1 MVMDIVEKA
10 IIAKY
15 KKVSELHPETARW
28 PIDFDEEEQ
37 REEREIMAS
46 VIKEFL
52 LTCNQSLQVA
62 PWKCPIGKTDCN
74 ENCGNYG
81 CGN

>member
-1 MVMDIVEKA
+1 MDIVEKA
-10 IIAKY
+10 IIAMY
-15 KKVSELHPETARW
+15 KKMSELHPETARW

-46 VIKEFL
+46 VIKECLSTGKQF
-52 LTCNQSLQVA
+52 LQVQK
-62 PWKCPIGKTDCN
+62 WICPINKADCI

-81 CGN
+81 CNN

>member
-1 MVMDIVEKA
+1 MDIVEKA

-15 KKVSELHPETARW
+15 KKISELHPETARW

-37 REEREIMAS
+37 REEWEIMAS
-46 VIKEFL
+46 VIKEAL
-52 LTCNQSLQVA
+52 STCKQSLQVQK
-62 PWKCPIGKTDCN
+62 WKCPIDKTDCH
-74 ENCGNYG
+74 ENCGSYG

>member
-1 MVMDIVEKA
+1 MDIVEKA

-15 KKVSELHPETARW
+15 KKISKLHPETARW

-46 VIKEFL
+46 VIKESL
-52 LTCNQSLQVA
+52 STGKQSLQVGA
-62 PWKCPIGKTDCN
+62 WKCPIGKTDCN